1 MPGLGRNP
9 QALEQLILTQP
20 TVLRHPGTGKK
31 TSSEQ
36 ASAWSDFRSR
46 RTEEL
51 KRDKP
56 HQSGAD
62 RQEQI
67 RPPPTPALDLALA
80 ILPDPAVPSPLSKS
94 SALSLFPPFAHLVSS
109 SSPNP
114 LTFLPTTNMR
124 SLIAQRA
131 RAIARTQ
138 AVRQF
143 HGSPASAALTKFLFP
158 AMSPTMTEGGIAQWK
173 VKEGDSFAPGDVL
186 LEIETDKATMDVE
199 AQDEG
204 VLGKILVGDGSK
216 AVQVGS
222 AVAILG
228 EEGDDFSE
236 SAIKALAD
244 EAAPSQSG
252 EPKEESKQEKSEPK
266 KEEEQPKKEQ
276 ESAPKQSEPKKDA
289 AGESK
294 KGGLE
299 LSSDRPVILASPMAK
314 RLALEQGIPLA
325 KVKGTGP
332 DGRITKE
339 DVEKF
344 KSSAPAAAAASP
356 AAAAKASPAAGAGAA
371 YVDTPVSNMRRVIAG
386 RLTESKSSTPH
397 YYLTVEVNM
406 DRVNKLREAFN
417 TAAKAADAAGSAATK
432 DGVKGGV
439 KLSVNDFIVKASAL
453 ALQDVP
459 EVNSGWHGDFIRQ
472 YETQDVCVAVATPNG
487 LITPIIADAGRKG
500 LATISSQAKA
510 LAGKARD
517 GKLKPEE
524 YQGGSFTISNLGM
537 MGIDSFTAI
546 INPPQSC
553 ILAIGASEKKLV
565 LDPTAEK
572 GFKEV
577 NVMKAT
583 LSCDHRVVD
592 GAVGAKWM
600 KAFKS
605 YLESPLSF
613 ML

>member
-1 MPGLGRNP
+1 MP
-9 QALEQLILTQP
+9 
-20 TVLRHPGTGKK
+20 
-31 TSSEQ
+31 
-36 ASAWSDFRSR
+36 SAVRS
-46 RTEEL
+46 L
-51 KRDKP
+51 AA
-56 HQSGAD
+56 QSA
-62 RQEQI
+62 R
-67 RPPPTPALDLALA
+67 ALA
-80 ILPDPAVPSPLSKS
+80 RRQATQGVRHFHASPC
-94 SALSLFPPFAHLVSS
+94 
-109 SSPNP
+109 
-114 LTFLPTTNMR
+114 
-124 SLIAQRA
+124 
-131 RAIARTQ
+131 
-138 AVRQF
+138 
-143 HGSPASAALTKFLFP
+143 SAALTKFLFP

-173 VKEGDSFAPGDVL
+173 KKEGESFAPGDVL

-222 AVAILG
+222 AVAIIG

-236 SAIKALAD
+236 AEIKKLAD
-244 EAAPSQSG
+244 EAPASEAPQ
-252 EPKEESKQEKSEPK
+252 PKEESKEEKKPEQKEEPK
-266 KEEEQPKKEQ
+266 KEEPKKE
-276 ESAPKQSEPKKDA
+276 SPKK
-289 AGESK
+289 ESPK
-294 KGGLE
+294 KE
-299 LSSDRPVILASPMAK
+299 SPKLSGDRPVILATPMAK
-314 RLALEQGIPLA
+314 RLALEQGIPLT

-332 DGRITKE
+332 EGRILAE

-344 KSSAPAAAAASP
+344 KSSSPSAGGAPAGP

-371 YVDTPVSNMRRVIAG
+371 FVDTPVSNMRRVIAT
-386 RLTESKSSTPH
+386 RLTESKQTIPH
-397 YYLTVEVNM
+397 YYLTAEINM
-406 DRVNKLREAFN
+406 DRVNKLRAAFN
-417 TAAKAADAAGSAATK
+417 SAAKAADAAGASK
-432 DGVKGGV
+432 DGVKSGV

-459 EVNSGWHGDFIRQ
+459 EANSGWHGDFIRQ
-472 YETQDVCVAVATPNG
+472 YETQDICVAVATPNG
-487 LITPIIADAGRKG
+487 LITPIVADAGRKG

-510 LAGKARD
+510 LAAKARD

-553 ILAIGASEKKLV
+553 ILAIGATEKKLV
-565 LDPTAEK
+565 LDEAAEK

-577 NVMKAT
+577 SVMKAT

-592 GAVGAKWM
+592 GAVGARWL

>member
-1 MPGLGRNP
+1 MRRHRAEEEEVPDSDHSTSWRGVRNKPNLGWLPPR
-9 QALEQLILTQP
+9 
-20 TVLRHPGTGKK
+20 
-31 TSSEQ
+31 
-36 ASAWSDFRSR
+36 RS
-46 RTEEL
+46 
-51 KRDKP
+51 
-56 HQSGAD
+56 Q
-62 RQEQI
+62 
-67 RPPPTPALDLALA
+67 
-80 ILPDPAVPSPLSKS
+80 PLS
-94 SALSLFPPFAHLVSS
+94 LPPFEVLL
-109 SSPNP
+109 SSPN
-114 LTFLPTTNMR
+114 
-124 SLIAQRA
+124 SLEMIRNLVAQRA
-131 RAIARTQ
+131 RACARTQ

-143 HGSPASAALTKFLFP
+143 HATPCAAALTKFLFP

-173 VKEGDSFAPGDVL
+173 KKEGESFAPGDVL

-222 AVAILG
+222 PVAVIG

-236 SAIKALAD
+236 EQIQFVLK
-244 EAAPSQSG
+244 EAPSG
-252 EPKEESKQEKSEPK
+252 GDVAEPKQESKQEKKPEEPK
-266 KEEEQPKKEQ
+266 KEEPKKE
-276 ESAPKQSEPKKDA
+276 EAAPKKQ
-289 AGESK
+289 ESK
-294 KGGLE
+294 KQSSLE
-299 LSSDRPVILASPMAK
+299 LSSDRPIILASPMAK
-314 RLALEQGIPLA
+314 RLALENGVPLA

-332 DGRITKE
+332 DGRILAE
-339 DVEKF
+339 DVEKY
-344 KSSAPAAAAASP
+344 KASAPSAAAAGP

-371 YVDTPVSNMRRVIAG
+371 YTDTPVSNMRRTIAS
-386 RLTESKSSTPH
+386 RLTESKSGTPH
-397 YYLTVEVNM
+397 YYLTAEINM

-417 TAAKAADAAGSAATK
+417 TAAKAADAAGASK

-459 EVNSGWHGDFIRQ
+459 EVNSGWHGDFIRE
-472 YETQDVCVAVATPNG
+472 YATQDICVAVATPNG
-487 LITPIIADAGRKG
+487 LITPIVADAGRKG
-500 LATISSQAKA
+500 LATISSQAKQ
-510 LAGKARD
+510 LAAKARD

-537 MGIDSFTAI
+537 MGIESFTAI

-565 LDPTAEK
+565 LDPASEK

-577 NVMKAT
+577 SVMKAT

-592 GAVGAKWM
+592 GAVGARWM

>member
-1 MPGLGRNP
+1 MVRN
-9 QALEQLILTQP
+9 LL
-20 TVLRHPGTGKK
+20 
-31 TSSEQ
+31 
-36 ASAWSDFRSR
+36 
-46 RTEEL
+46 
-51 KRDKP
+51 
-56 HQSGAD
+56 
-62 RQEQI
+62 
-67 RPPPTPALDLALA
+67 
-80 ILPDPAVPSPLSKS
+80 
-94 SALSLFPPFAHLVSS
+94 
-109 SSPNP
+109 
-114 LTFLPTTNMR
+114 
-124 SLIAQRA
+124 AQRA
-131 RAIARTQ
+131 RSLARTY

-143 HGSPASAALTKFLFP
+143 HASPAPFALQKFLFP
-158 AMSPTMTEGGIAQWK
+158 AMSPTMTEGGIASWK

-222 AVAILG
+222 PVAVIG

-236 SAIKALAD
+236 KALQEVLKEDVSTAD
-244 EAAPSQSG
+244 ADVAQ
-252 EPKEESKQEKSEPK
+252 PKEETKQDKPEAKKDTEPTKSDDKP
-266 KEEEQPKKEQ
+266 
-276 ESAPKQSEPKKDA
+276 APKKDA
-289 AGESK
+289 PK
-294 KGGLE
+294 KDSSLE
-299 LSSDRPVILASPMAK
+299 LSADRPVILATPMAK
-314 RLALEQGIPLA
+314 RLALEQGVPLA
-325 KVKGTGP
+325 QVKGTGP
-332 DGRITKE
+332 EGRILKE

-344 KSSAPAAAAASP
+344 AASKPSGASAAPAGP
-356 AAAAKASPAAGAGAA
+356 AAAAKASPSAGAGAG
-371 YVDTPVSNMRRVIAG
+371 YVDTPVSNMRRVIAQ
-386 RLTESKSSTPH
+386 RLTESKTNTPH

-417 TAAKAADAAGSAATK
+417 TAAKSADTAGATK
-432 DGVKGGV
+432 DGVKAGV

-459 EVNSGWHGDFIRQ
+459 EANSGWHGDFIRQ
-472 YETQDVCVAVATPNG
+472 YETQDVCVAVSTPTG
-487 LITPIIADAGRKG
+487 LITPIVADAGRKG
-500 LATISSQAKA
+500 LATISAQAKQ
-510 LAGKARD
+510 LAAKARD

-537 MGIDSFTAI
+537 MGVESFTAI

-553 ILAIGASEKKLV
+553 ILAIGATDKKLV
-565 LDPTAEK
+565 VDPSSDK

-577 NVMKAT
+577 SVMKAT

-592 GAVGAKWM
+592 GAVGARWL

>member
-1 MPGLGRNP
+1 MVRN
-9 QALEQLILTQP
+9 
-20 TVLRHPGTGKK
+20 
-31 TSSEQ
+31 
-36 ASAWSDFRSR
+36 
-46 RTEEL
+46 
-51 KRDKP
+51 
-56 HQSGAD
+56 
-62 RQEQI
+62 
-67 RPPPTPALDLALA
+67 
-80 ILPDPAVPSPLSKS
+80 
-94 SALSLFPPFAHLVSS
+94 LV
-109 SSPNP
+109 
-114 LTFLPTTNMR
+114 
-124 SLIAQRA
+124 AQRA
-131 RAIARTQ
+131 RAFARTT
-138 AVRQF
+138 AIRHF
-143 HGSPASAALTKFLFP
+143 HASPAPYALQKFLFP

-173 VKEGDSFAPGDVL
+173 KKEGESFAPGDVL

-204 VLGKILVGDGSK
+204 VLGKIIVGDGSK

-222 AVAILG
+222 AVAIIG

-236 SAIKALAD
+236 EQIQNILKEAESGAD
-244 EAAPSQSG
+244 VA
-252 EPKEESKQEKSEPK
+252 EPKEETKQDKPEAK
-266 KEEEQPKKEQ
+266 
-276 ESAPKQSEPKKDA
+276 ADEPKKDDKPA
-289 AGESK
+289 PAQDDK
-294 KGGLE
+294 KKNQQSLE
-299 LSSDRPVILASPMAK
+299 LSSDRPVILATPVAK

-332 DGRITKE
+332 EGRILKE

-344 KSSAPAAAAASP
+344 KASSPAASGAAPAAS
-356 AAAAKASPAAGAGAA
+356 AKASPAAGAGAA
-371 YVDTPVSNMRRVIAG
+371 YTDTPVSNMRRTIAS
-386 RLTESKSSTPH
+386 RLTDSKSGTPH

-417 TAAKAADAAGSAATK
+417 TAAKAADAAGQPK

-459 EVNSGWHGDFIRQ
+459 EANSGWHGDFIRQ
-472 YETQDVCVAVATPNG
+472 YETQDICVAVATPNG
-487 LITPIIADAGRKG
+487 LITPIVADAGRKG

-510 LAGKARD
+510 LAAKARD

-565 LDPTAEK
+565 LDAESDK

-577 NVMKAT
+577 SVMKAT

-592 GAVGAKWM
+592 GAVGARWL

-613 ML
+613 LL

>member
-1 MPGLGRNP
+1 
-9 QALEQLILTQP
+9 
-20 TVLRHPGTGKK
+20 
-31 TSSEQ
+31 
-36 ASAWSDFRSR
+36 
-46 RTEEL
+46 
-51 KRDKP
+51 
-56 HQSGAD
+56 
-62 RQEQI
+62 
-67 RPPPTPALDLALA
+67 
-80 ILPDPAVPSPLSKS
+80 
-94 SALSLFPPFAHLVSS
+94 
-109 SSPNP
+109 
-114 LTFLPTTNMR
+114 MR

-143 HGSPASAALTKFLFP
+143 HASPASAALTKFLFP

-236 SAIKALAD
+236 SAIKALVD
-244 EAAPSQSG
+244 EATPSQSG
-252 EPKEESKQEKSEPK
+252 EPKEESKQDKSESK
-266 KEEEQPKKEQ
+266 KEEEQPKKVEEQ
-276 ESAPKQSEPKKDA
+276 PKKSEPKQDD
-289 AGESK
+289 GK

-314 RLALEQGIPLA
+314 RLALEQGVPLA
-325 KVKGTGP
+325 QVKGTGP
-332 DGRITKE
+332 GGRITKE

-344 KSSAPAAAAASP
+344 KASAPAAAAAGP

-406 DRVNKLREAFN
+406 DRVSKLREAFN
-417 TAAKAADAAGSAATK
+417 TAAKAADAAGAGAAK

-472 YETQDVCVAVATPNG
+472 YETQDVCMAVATPNG

-500 LATISSQAKA
+500 LATISSQAKL

-553 ILAIGASEKKLV
+553 ILAIGATEKKLV
-565 LDPTAEK
+565 VDPTAEK

-592 GAVGAKWM
+592 GAVGARWM

>member
-1 MPGLGRNP
+1 M
-9 QALEQLILTQP
+9 
-20 TVLRHPGTGKK
+20 
-31 TSSEQ
+31 
-36 ASAWSDFRSR
+36 FRS
-46 RTEEL
+46 
-51 KRDKP
+51 
-56 HQSGAD
+56 
-62 RQEQI
+62 
-67 RPPPTPALDLALA
+67 
-80 ILPDPAVPSPLSKS
+80 
-94 SALSLFPPFAHLVSS
+94 LVQ
-109 SSPNP
+109 
-114 LTFLPTTNMR
+114 
-124 SLIAQRA
+124 QRA
-131 RAIARTQ
+131 RALVRQQ
-138 AVRQF
+138 ASTGLRQF
-143 HGSPASAALTKFLFP
+143 HASPCSEALSKFLFP
-158 AMSPTMTEGGIAQWK
+158 AMSPTMTEGGIASWK
-173 VKEGDSFAPGDVL
+173 KKEGESFAPGDVL

-204 VLGKILVGDGSK
+204 VLGKIIVGDGSK
-216 AVQVGS
+216 AVQVGTS
-222 AVAILG
+222 VAILG

-236 SAIKALAD
+236 SAINKLL
-244 EAAPSQSG
+244 EEESSG
-252 EPKEESKQEKSEPK
+252 ESAAPKEEAKEEKKPEQKEKKEDKPAPKKDSPK
-266 KEEEQPKKEQ
+266 KE
-276 ESAPKQSEPKKDA
+276 SS
-289 AGESK
+289 
-294 KGGLE
+294 LE
-299 LSSDRPVILASPMAK
+299 LSSDRPVILATPVAK
-314 RLALEQGIPLA
+314 RLALEQGVPLS

-332 DGRITKE
+332 EGRILKE

-344 KSSAPAAAAASP
+344 KASSGSAGGAPAGP

-371 YVDTPVSNMRRVIAG
+371 YVDTPVSNMRRTIAQ
-386 RLTESKSSTPH
+386 RLTESKQTNPH

-417 TAAKAADAAGSAATK
+417 SAAKAADAAGGASK

-459 EVNSGWHGDFIRQ
+459 EANSGWMGDFIRQ
-472 YETQDVCVAVATPNG
+472 YETQDICVAVATPNG
-487 LITPIIADAGRKG
+487 LITPIVADAGRKG

-510 LAGKARD
+510 LAAKARD

-565 LDPTAEK
+565 LDEASEK

-577 NVMKAT
+577 AVMKAT

-592 GAVGAKWM
+592 GAVGARWL

>member
-1 MPGLGRNP
+1 MSR
-9 QALEQLILTQP
+9 
-20 TVLRHPGTGKK
+20 LRTRVSSARSWCVHP
-31 TSSEQ
+31 
-36 ASAWSDFRSR
+36 RSR
-46 RTEEL
+46 A
-51 KRDKP
+51 P
-56 HQSGAD
+56 SP
-62 RQEQI
+62 
-67 RPPPTPALDLALA
+67 RPGETRANPTPFGDLL
-80 ILPDPAVPSPLSKS
+80 
-94 SALSLFPPFAHLVSS
+94 
-109 SSPNP
+109 
-114 LTFLPTTNMR
+114 
-124 SLIAQRA
+124 Q
-131 RAIARTQ
+131 
-138 AVRQF
+138 
-143 HGSPASAALTKFLFP
+143 
-158 AMSPTMTEGGIAQWK
+158 
-173 VKEGDSFAPGDVL
+173 
-186 LEIETDKATMDVE
+186 
-199 AQDEG
+199 
-204 VLGKILVGDGSK
+204 VGDGSK

-236 SAIKALAD
+236 SAIKALVD

-266 KEEEQPKKEQ
+266 KEEEQPKKADES
-276 ESAPKQSEPKKDA
+276 SAPKKSEPKK
-289 AGESK
+289 EE
-294 KGGLE
+294 GGLE
-299 LSSDRPVILASPMAK
+299 LSSDRPVILATPMAK
-314 RLALEQGIPLA
+314 RLALEQGVPLA

-332 DGRITKE
+332 EGRITKE

-344 KSSAPAAAAASP
+344 KASTPAAAATAGP

-397 YYLTVEVNM
+397 YYLTVEINM

-417 TAAKAADAAGSAATK
+417 TAAKAADAAGSGAAK

-553 ILAIGASEKKLV
+553 ILAIGTSEKKLV

-592 GAVGAKWM
+592 GAVGARWM

-605 YLESPLSF
+605 YLEVRSPFRLWFSWDPPLTSPFACCSPRSRSCCKLALASRCLAVRLRTTLDSPLPSQPFWTSRRLSF
-613 ML
+613 LFPFLGQIHPMFSFSSLST

>member
-1 MPGLGRNP
+1 MPN
-9 QALEQLILTQP
+9 
-20 TVLRHPGTGKK
+20 KK
-31 TSSEQ
+31 HSSSAQ
-36 ASAWSDFRSR
+36 STAWSDFRSR

-51 KRDKP
+51 KREYP
-56 HQSGAD
+56 NQP
-62 RQEQI
+62 RI
-67 RPPPTPALDLALA
+67 RSRRRVPQPSNPPT
-80 ILPDPAVPSPLSKS
+80 
-94 SALSLFPPFAHLVSS
+94 
-109 SSPNP
+109 
-114 LTFLPTTNMR
+114 MR

-131 RAIARTQ
+131 RAVARTQ

-143 HGSPASAALTKFLFP
+143 HASPASAALTKFLFP

-236 SAIKALAD
+236 SAIKALVD
-244 EAAPSQSG
+244 EATPSQSG

-266 KEEEQPKKEQ
+266 KEEEQPKKADES
-276 ESAPKQSEPKKDA
+276 SAPKKSEPKK
-289 AGESK
+289 EE
-294 KGGLE
+294 GGLE
-299 LSSDRPVILASPMAK
+299 LSSDRPVILATPMAK
-314 RLALEQGIPLA
+314 RLALEQGVPLA

-332 DGRITKE
+332 EGRITKE

-344 KSSAPAAAAASP
+344 KASTPAAAATAGP

-397 YYLTVEVNM
+397 YYLTVEINM

-417 TAAKAADAAGSAATK
+417 TAAKAADAAGSGAAK

-553 ILAIGASEKKLV
+553 ILAIGTSEKKLV

-592 GAVGAKWM
+592 GAVGARWM

>member
-1 MPGLGRNP
+1 MVR
-9 QALEQLILTQP
+9 ALIQ
-20 TVLRHPGTGKK
+20 
-31 TSSEQ
+31 
-36 ASAWSDFRSR
+36 
-46 RTEEL
+46 
-51 KRDKP
+51 
-56 HQSGAD
+56 
-62 RQEQI
+62 
-67 RPPPTPALDLALA
+67 
-80 ILPDPAVPSPLSKS
+80 
-94 SALSLFPPFAHLVSS
+94 
-109 SSPNP
+109 
-114 LTFLPTTNMR
+114 
-124 SLIAQRA
+124 QRA
-131 RAIARTQ
+131 RALARAQVATGI
-138 AVRQF
+138 RQF
-143 HGSPASAALTKFLFP
+143 HASPCSAALTKFLFP

-173 VKEGDSFAPGDVL
+173 KKEGETFAPGDVL

-204 VLGKILVGDGSK
+204 VLGKIIVGDGSK

-222 AVAILG
+222 AVAIIG

-236 SAIKALAD
+236 AEINKLLEEGD
-244 EAAPSQSG
+244 EAAA
-252 EPKEESKQEKSEPK
+252 PKEEAKEEKKPEKKEEAPKEEKKPEPK
-266 KEEEQPKKEQ
+266 KEEPKKE
-276 ESAPKQSEPKKDA
+276 SSVDI
-289 AGESK
+289 
-294 KGGLE
+294 
-299 LSSDRPVILASPMAK
+299 SSDRPVILATPYAK
-314 RLALEQGIPLA
+314 RLALEQGIPLT

-332 DGRITKE
+332 NGRILKE
-339 DVEKF
+339 DVEKYQG
-344 KSSAPAAAAASP
+344 SSAGAAPASP

-371 YVDTPVSNMRRVIAG
+371 YTDIPVSNMRRVIG
-386 RLTESKSSTPH
+386 QRLTESKNTNPH

-406 DRVNKLREAFN
+406 DRVSKLREAFN
-417 TAAKAADAAGSAATK
+417 SAAKAADAAGSSK

-459 EVNSGWHGDFIRQ
+459 EVNSGWMGDFIRQ
-472 YETQDVCVAVATPNG
+472 YETQDICVAVATPNG
-487 LITPIIADAGRKG
+487 LITPIVADAGRKG

-546 INPPQSC
+546 INPPQSS
-553 ILAIGASEKKLV
+553 ILAIGATEKKLV
-565 LDPTAEK
+565 LDAASEK

-577 NVMKAT
+577 SVMKAT

-592 GAVGAKWM
+592 GAVGARWL

>member
-1 MPGLGRNP
+1 M
-9 QALEQLILTQP
+9 
-20 TVLRHPGTGKK
+20 
-31 TSSEQ
+31 
-36 ASAWSDFRSR
+36 
-46 RTEEL
+46 
-51 KRDKP
+51 
-56 HQSGAD
+56 
-62 RQEQI
+62 
-67 RPPPTPALDLALA
+67 
-80 ILPDPAVPSPLSKS
+80 S
-94 SALSLFPPFAHLVSS
+94 SARSWCVHPRSPPYLR
-109 SSPNP
+109 PGQN
-114 LTFLPTTNMR
+114 
-124 SLIAQRA
+124 RA
-131 RAIARTQ
+131 DPIP
-138 AVRQF
+138 F
-143 HGSPASAALTKFLFP
+143 
-158 AMSPTMTEGGIAQWK
+158 
-173 VKEGDSFAPGDVL
+173 GDVS
-186 LEIETDKATMDVE
+186 
-199 AQDEG
+199 Q
-204 VLGKILVGDGSK
+204 VGDGSK

-236 SAIKALAD
+236 SAIKALVD
-244 EAAPSQSG
+244 EATPSQSG

-266 KEEEQPKKEQ
+266 KEEEQPQKADES
-276 ESAPKQSEPKKDA
+276 SAPKKSEPKK
-289 AGESK
+289 EE
-294 KGGLE
+294 GGLE
-299 LSSDRPVILASPMAK
+299 LSSDRPVILATPMAK
-314 RLALEQGIPLA
+314 RLALEQGVPLA
-325 KVKGTGP
+325 KVKGSGP
-332 DGRITKE
+332 EGRITKE

-344 KSSAPAAAAASP
+344 KASTPAAGAATAGP

-397 YYLTVEVNM
+397 YYLTVEINM

-417 TAAKAADAAGSAATK
+417 TAAKAADAAGGAAK

-553 ILAIGASEKKLV
+553 ILAIGTSEKKLV

-592 GAVGAKWM
+592 GAVGARWM

-605 YLESPLSF
+605 YLEVSSPSF
-613 ML
+613 QWFSGIEN